1 MSSQHGFQHVKK
13 FLEIIISESR
23 KIEHRSF
30 VQHNQENANN
40 DSRKTP
46 NKTRGLLL
54 EDGLNNLN
62 QVAELNCFNKTL
74 F

>member
-1 MSSQHGFQHVKK
+1 MQKII
-13 FLEIIISESR
+13 LE
-23 KIEHRSF
+23 
-30 VQHNQENANN
+30 
-40 DSRKTP
+40 KTP
-46 NKTRGLLL
+46 SKTRGLLL